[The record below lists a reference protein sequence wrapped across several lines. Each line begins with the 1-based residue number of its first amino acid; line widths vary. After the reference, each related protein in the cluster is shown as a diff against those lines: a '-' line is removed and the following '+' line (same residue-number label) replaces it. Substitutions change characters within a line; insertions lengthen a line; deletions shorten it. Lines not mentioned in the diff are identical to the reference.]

1 MNALKS
7 NHLATFEI
15 ILDKNV
21 IDKLC
26 ASVHGIPYPSSVYY
40 LMQWFLYKDKEF
52 SSKDKESSWGE
63 IH

>member
-1 MNALKS
+1 MCQCSWNS
-7 NHLATFEI
+7 
-15 ILDKNV
+15 
-21 IDKLC
+21 
-26 ASVHGIPYPSSVYY
+26 YPSSVYY